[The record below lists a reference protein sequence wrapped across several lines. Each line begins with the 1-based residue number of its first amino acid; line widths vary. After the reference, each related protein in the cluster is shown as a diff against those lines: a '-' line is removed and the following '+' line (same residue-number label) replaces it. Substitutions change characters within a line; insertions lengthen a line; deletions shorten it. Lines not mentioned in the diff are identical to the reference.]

1 MTKNPFVPLLR
12 TRSISFAVS
21 RSWRT
26 RGGCATCVFLHTGM
40 GLVYACLL
48 QLSNGIP
55 RVCMS
60 ALQLVA
66 PWNSSSVDMLRTISE
81 SIVKSAGSGS
91 TSWSMELPNT
101 RIWVHMDM
109 GAWVV
114 IYGCIYGMGHHMDVG
129 ACIC

>member
-1 MTKNPFVPLLR
+1 MVDVRPV
-12 TRSISFAVS
+12 
-21 RSWRT
+21 
-26 RGGCATCVFLHTGM
+26 CFLHTGM

-91 TSWSMELPNT
+91 TSW
-101 RIWVHMDM
+101 RFFWK
-109 GAWVV
+109 
-114 IYGCIYGMGHHMDVG
+114 HHRKTCNFMNARFVFGVLFLFLDVCPYSYVCNFSLG
-129 ACIC
+129 LLKSNRSVFKSTHSKKH

>member
-1 MTKNPFVPLLR
+1 M
-12 TRSISFAVS
+12 I
-21 RSWRT
+21 
-26 RGGCATCVFLHTGM
+26 GM

-66 PWNSSSVDMLRTISE
+66 PWNSSNVDMLRTISE

-91 TSWSMELPNT
+91 TSWRFFWKHHRKTCNFMNARFVLGVLFLFLSNRSDFLKNVKQHTLLWVAATE
-101 RIWVHMDM
+101 RIDQSTNK
-109 GAWVV
+109 
-114 IYGCIYGMGHHMDVG
+114 D
-129 ACIC
+129 